1 MGTKRPKKKLPKSP
15 RSPTGTSTSSRVKFN
30 GRHLRTFPTLSAPTR
45 DRARRPAHARDA
57 NGFDGGYRKNR
68 ARRRVGTGPRA
79 ARRERPSRRSAR
91 FAPLLEEGRLGA
103 SSRRDASRLGRHR
116 REVLATGPTRG
127 GAEGRPRRCRP
138 QHIVPGAQEEAGQG
152 AEEGEHPLEPP
163 PPVCSN
169 LPSRCPLPSSRAFT
183 RSTVPVA
190 LTR

>member
-1 MGTKRPKKKLPKSP
+1 MGKKTQKSNSEKPAIANRHFDEFARLRNICALLAPELRPPP
-15 RSPTGTSTSSRVKFN
+15 N
-30 GRHLRTFPTLSAPTR
+30 R

-57 NGFDGGYRKNR
+57 NGFDGGYRENR
-68 ARRRVGTGPRA
+68 VRRRVGTGPRA
-79 ARRERPSRRSAR
+79 ARPTRRSAR